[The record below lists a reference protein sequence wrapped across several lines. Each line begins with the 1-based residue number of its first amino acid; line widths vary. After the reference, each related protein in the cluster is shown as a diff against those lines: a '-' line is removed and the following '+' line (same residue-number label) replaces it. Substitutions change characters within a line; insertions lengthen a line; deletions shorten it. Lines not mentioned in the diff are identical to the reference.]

1 MDLRS
6 RKNQESIRVRADLEG
21 DAESQPESEGRQVAL
36 TARGHAD
43 GCKWEAPICVTGP
56 APSHTSTDTGSG

>member
-36 TARGHAD
+36 TARG
-43 GCKWEAPICVTGP
+43 
-56 APSHTSTDTGSG
+56 SR